1 MNPTVVIALGA
12 NLPWQG
18 QSPEQT
24 LFDAA
29 SSLKRSGLLQ
39 DLRLSRLWR
48 SQPIRA
54 LGPEFVNAA
63 LIAQSSQP
71 PEVLLDLLLKTELA
85 FGRDRRSTHSV
96 PTNAA
101 SDLQTPNG
109 QPQSQQTTWLSPARS
124 LDLDL
129 IAVGD
134 AHCQTPRLTLP
145 HPRATE
151 RAFVLEPLA
160 ELAPGFLLRN
170 ATGEQASVAMWLS
183 RLPSSDRDQLHPVE

>member
-1 MNPTVVIALGA
+1 MTRQTVVIALGA

-24 LFDAA
+24 LLDAA
-29 SSLKRSGLLQ
+29 ASLKRSGLLQ

-48 SQPIRA
+48 SAPVNA

-63 LIAQSSQP
+63 LVAESDRSP
-71 PEVLLDLLLKTELA
+71 DDLLALLLDTELA
-85 FGRDRRSTHSV
+85 FGRDRRAHDHR
-96 PTNAA
+96 AA
-101 SDLQTPNG
+101 V
-109 QPQSQQTTWLSPARS
+109 SPART

-134 AHCQTPRLTLP
+134 LRCQTADLTLP
-145 HPRATE
+145 HPRATQ

-160 ELAPGFLLRN
+160 ELLPSFGLRD
-170 ATGEQASVAMWLS
+170 ARGDQASVATWLS
-183 RLPSSDRDQLHPVE
+183 RLSSSDREQLHPVE

>member
-1 MNPTVVIALGA
+1 MMVRQPVVIALGA

-29 SSLKRSGLLQ
+29 ASLKRTGLLQ

-48 SQPIRA
+48 SAPVNA
-54 LGPEFVNAA
+54 TGPEFVNAILVA
-63 LIAQSSQP
+63 ESDHP
-71 PEVLLDLLLKTELA
+71 PTDLLMLLLQTELS
-85 FGRDRRSTHSV
+85 FGRDRRARDDAVSV
-96 PTNAA
+96 PLNQAA
-101 SDLQTPNG
+101 SPA
-109 QPQSQQTTWLSPARS
+109 LSPART

-134 AHCQTPRLTLP
+134 VRCQTAELTLP
-145 HPRATE
+145 HPRATQ

-160 ELAPGFLLRN
+160 ELAPSFLLRN
-170 ATGEQASVAMWLS
+170 AHGDQASVATWLS
-183 RLPSSDRDQLHPVE
+183 RLPSSDRAQLHPVE

>member
-1 MNPTVVIALGA
+1 MTRQTVVIALGA

-29 SSLKRSGLLQ
+29 ASLKRSGLLQ

-48 SQPIRA
+48 SAPVNA

-63 LIAQSSQP
+63 LVAESDRSP
-71 PEVLLDLLLKTELA
+71 DDLLSLLLDTELA
-85 FGRDRRSTHSV
+85 FGRDRRAHEHTAGV
-96 PTNAA
+96 
-101 SDLQTPNG
+101 
-109 QPQSQQTTWLSPARS
+109 SPART

-134 AHCQTPRLTLP
+134 LRCQTADLTLP
-145 HPRATE
+145 HPRATQ

-160 ELAPGFLLRN
+160 ELLPSFGLRD
-170 ATGEQASVAMWLS
+170 ARGDQASVATWLS
-183 RLPSSDRDQLHPVE
+183 RLSSSDRAQLHPVE

>member
-1 MNPTVVIALGA
+1 MTRQTVVIALGA

-29 SSLKRSGLLQ
+29 ASLKRSGLLQ

-48 SQPIRA
+48 SAPVNA

-63 LIAQSSQP
+63 LVAESDRSP
-71 PEVLLDLLLKTELA
+71 DDLLALLLNTELA
-85 FGRDRRSTHSV
+85 FGRDRRAHDHRAAV
-96 PTNAA
+96 PPPAV
-101 SDLQTPNG
+101 
-109 QPQSQQTTWLSPARS
+109 SPART

-134 AHCQTPRLTLP
+134 LRCQTADLTLP
-145 HPRATE
+145 HPRATQ

-160 ELAPGFLLRN
+160 ELLPSFELRD
-170 ATGEQASVAMWLS
+170 ARGDQASVATWLS
-183 RLPSSDRDQLHPVE
+183 RLSSSDREQLHPVE

>member
-1 MNPTVVIALGA
+1 MTRQTVVIALGA

-29 SSLKRSGLLQ
+29 ASLKRSGLLQ

-48 SQPIRA
+48 SAPVNA

-63 LIAQSSQP
+63 LVAESDRSP
-71 PEVLLDLLLKTELA
+71 DDLLALLLDTELA
-85 FGRDRRSTHSV
+85 FGRDRRAHDHTAGV
-96 PTNAA
+96 
-101 SDLQTPNG
+101 
-109 QPQSQQTTWLSPARS
+109 SPART

-134 AHCQTPRLTLP
+134 LRCQTADLTLP
-145 HPRATE
+145 HPRATQ

-160 ELAPGFLLRN
+160 ELLPSFGLRD
-170 ATGEQASVAMWLS
+170 ARGDQASVATWLS
-183 RLPSSDRDQLHPVE
+183 RLSSSDREQLHPVE

>member
-1 MNPTVVIALGA
+1 MTRQTVVIALGA

-29 SSLKRSGLLQ
+29 ASLKRSGLLQ

-48 SQPIRA
+48 SAPVNA

-63 LIAQSSQP
+63 LVAESDRSP
-71 PEVLLDLLLKTELA
+71 DDLLALLLDTELA
-85 FGRDRRSTHSV
+85 FGRDRRAHDHTAGV
-96 PTNAA
+96 
-101 SDLQTPNG
+101 
-109 QPQSQQTTWLSPARS
+109 SPART

-134 AHCQTPRLTLP
+134 LRCQTADLTLP
-145 HPRATE
+145 HPRATQ

-160 ELAPGFLLRN
+160 ELLPSFELRD
-170 ATGEQASVAMWLS
+170 ARGDQASVATWLS
-183 RLPSSDRDQLHPVE
+183 RLSSSDREQLHPVE

>member
-1 MNPTVVIALGA
+1 MVIALGA

-29 SSLKRSGLLQ
+29 ASLKRSGLLH

-48 SQPIRA
+48 SAPVNA

-63 LIAQSSQP
+63 LVAESAHSP
-71 PEVLLDLLLKTELA
+71 GELLTLLMTTERA
-85 FGRDRRSTHSV
+85 FGRDRQSPGPSSQPPNQPPSQLPNQLPNQ
-96 PTNAA
+96 PT
-101 SDLQTPNG
+101 SHG
-109 QPQSQQTTWLSPARS
+109 LSPART

-134 AHCQTPRLTLP
+134 LQHQSVELTLP
-145 HPRATE
+145 HPRATQ

-160 ELAPGFLLRN
+160 ELLPSFGLRD
-170 ATGEQASVAMWLS
+170 AHGEQASVATWLS
-183 RLPSSDRDQLHPVE
+183 RLSSSDRSQLHPVE

>member
-1 MNPTVVIALGA
+1 MTRQTVVIALGA

-29 SSLKRSGLLQ
+29 ASLKRSGLLQ

-48 SQPIRA
+48 SAPVNA

-63 LIAQSSQP
+63 LVAESGRSP
-71 PEVLLDLLLKTELA
+71 DDLLALLLDTELA
-85 FGRDRRSTHSV
+85 FGRDRRAHDHTAGV
-96 PTNAA
+96 
-101 SDLQTPNG
+101 
-109 QPQSQQTTWLSPARS
+109 SPART

-134 AHCQTPRLTLP
+134 LRCQTADLTLP
-145 HPRATE
+145 HPRATQ

-160 ELAPGFLLRN
+160 ELLPSFGLRD
-170 ATGEQASVAMWLS
+170 ARGDQASVATWLS
-183 RLPSSDRDQLHPVE
+183 RLSSSDREQLHPVE

>member
-1 MNPTVVIALGA
+1 MTRQTVVIALGA

-29 SSLKRSGLLQ
+29 ASLKRSGLLQ

-48 SQPIRA
+48 SAPVNA

-63 LIAQSSQP
+63 LVAESDRTP
-71 PEVLLDLLLKTELA
+71 DDLLALLLDTELA
-85 FGRDRRSTHSV
+85 FGRDRRAHDHTAGV
-96 PTNAA
+96 
-101 SDLQTPNG
+101 
-109 QPQSQQTTWLSPARS
+109 SPART

-134 AHCQTPRLTLP
+134 LRCQTADLTLP
-145 HPRATE
+145 HPRATQ

-160 ELAPGFLLRN
+160 ELLPSFGLRD
-170 ATGEQASVAMWLS
+170 ALGDQASVATWLS
-183 RLPSSDRDQLHPVE
+183 RLSSSDREQLHPVE

>member
-1 MNPTVVIALGA
+1 MVIALGA

-29 SSLKRSGLLQ
+29 ASLKRSGLLH

-48 SQPIRA
+48 SAPVKA

-63 LIAQSSQP
+63 LVAESVHSP
-71 PEVLLDLLLKTELA
+71 GELLTLLMATERA
-85 FGRDRRSTHSV
+85 FGRDRQSPDPSSQ
-96 PTNAA
+96 PTNQPP
-101 SDLQTPNG
+101 SQLPN
-109 QPQSQQTTWLSPARS
+109 QPTSHGLSPART

-134 AHCQTPRLTLP
+134 LQHQSVELTLP
-145 HPRATE
+145 HPRATQ

-160 ELAPGFLLRN
+160 ELLPSFVLRD
-170 ATGEQASVAMWLS
+170 ADGHQASVATWLS
-183 RLPSSDRDQLHPVE
+183 RLSSSDRSQLHPVE

>member
-1 MNPTVVIALGA
+1 MVIALGA

-29 SSLKRSGLLQ
+29 ASLKRSGLLQ

-48 SQPIRA
+48 SEPVNA

-63 LIAQSSQP
+63 LVAESDQTP
-71 PEVLLDLLLKTELA
+71 AVLLALLLKTELA
-85 FGRDRRSTHSV
+85 FGRDRQGSDRSS
-96 PTNAA
+96 A
-101 SDLQTPNG
+101 TPPEPLPS
-109 QPQSQQTTWLSPARS
+109 QPLNQATSPALSPART

-134 AHCQTPRLTLP
+134 LQCQTTDLLLP

-160 ELAPGFLLRN
+160 ELVPALLLRN
-170 ATGEQASVAMWLS
+170 AHGEQASVSSWLA
-183 RLPSSDRDQLHPVE
+183 RLPSTDRAQLHPVE

>member
-1 MNPTVVIALGA
+1 MTRQTVVIALGA

-29 SSLKRSGLLQ
+29 ASLKRSGLLQ
-39 DLRLSRLWR
+39 GLRLSRLWR
-48 SQPIRA
+48 SAPVNA

-63 LIAQSSQP
+63 LVAESDRSP
-71 PEVLLDLLLKTELA
+71 DDLLALLLDTELA
-85 FGRDRRSTHSV
+85 FGRDRRAHDHMAGV
-96 PTNAA
+96 
-101 SDLQTPNG
+101 
-109 QPQSQQTTWLSPARS
+109 SPART

-134 AHCQTPRLTLP
+134 LRCQTADLTLP
-145 HPRATE
+145 HPRATQ

-160 ELAPGFLLRN
+160 ELLPSFGLRD
-170 ATGEQASVAMWLS
+170 ALGDQASVATWLS
-183 RLPSSDRDQLHPVE
+183 RLSSSDREQLHPVE

>member
-1 MNPTVVIALGA
+1 MTRQTVVIALGA

-29 SSLKRSGLLQ
+29 ASLKRSGLLQ

-48 SQPIRA
+48 SAPVNA

-63 LIAQSSQP
+63 LVAESDQSP
-71 PEVLLDLLLKTELA
+71 DDLLALLLDTELA
-85 FGRDRRSTHSV
+85 FGRDRRAHDHTAGV
-96 PTNAA
+96 
-101 SDLQTPNG
+101 
-109 QPQSQQTTWLSPARS
+109 SPART

-134 AHCQTPRLTLP
+134 LRCQTADLTLP
-145 HPRATE
+145 HPRATQ

-160 ELAPGFLLRN
+160 ELLPSFGLRD
-170 ATGEQASVAMWLS
+170 ARGDQASVATWLS
-183 RLPSSDRDQLHPVE
+183 RLSSSDREQLHPVE

>member
-1 MNPTVVIALGA
+1 MVRQPVVIALGA

-29 SSLKRSGLLQ
+29 ASLKRSGLLQ

-48 SQPIRA
+48 SAPVNA
-54 LGPEFVNAA
+54 LGPEFVNA
-63 LIAQSSQP
+63 
-71 PEVLLDLLLKTELA
+71 VLVAESDHSPTDLLMLLLQTELS
-85 FGRDRRSTHSV
+85 FGRDRRARDHT
-96 PTNAA
+96 AA
-101 SDLQTPNG
+101 V
-109 QPQSQQTTWLSPARS
+109 SPART

-134 AHCQTPRLTLP
+134 LRCQTADLTLP
-145 HPRATE
+145 HPRATQ

-160 ELAPGFLLRN
+160 ELAPSFLLRN
-170 ATGEQASVAMWLS
+170 AHGDQASVATWLS
-183 RLPSSDRDQLHPVE
+183 RLPSSDRAQLHPVE

>member
-1 MNPTVVIALGA
+1 LKSTVVIALGA

-29 SSLKRSGLLQ
+29 ASLKRSGLLH

-48 SQPIRA
+48 SAPVKA

-63 LIAQSSQP
+63 LVAESASSP
-71 PEVLLDLLLKTELA
+71 GDLLALLMTTELA
-85 FGRDRRSTHSV
+85 FGRDRQGLDRS
-96 PTNAA
+96 NAPPELPA
-101 SDLQTPNG
+101 SPG
-109 QPQSQQTTWLSPARS
+109 LSPART

-134 AHCQTPRLTLP
+134 LQHQSTELTLP
-145 HPRATE
+145 HPRATQ

-160 ELAPGFLLRN
+160 ELLPSFVLRD
-170 ATGEQASVAMWLS
+170 AHGLQASVATWLS
-183 RLPSSDRDQLHPVE
+183 RLSSNDRSHLHPVE

>member
-1 MNPTVVIALGA
+1 MTRQPVVIALGA

-29 SSLKRSGLLQ
+29 ASLKRSGLLQ
-39 DLRLSRLWR
+39 DLRLSQLWR
-48 SQPIRA
+48 SAPVNA

-63 LIAQSSQP
+63 LVAESTHP
-71 PEVLLDLLLKTELA
+71 AADLLALLLTTELA
-85 FGRDRRSTHSV
+85 FGRDRRGHEGTGSV
-96 PTNAA
+96 
-101 SDLQTPNG
+101 
-109 QPQSQQTTWLSPARS
+109 SPART

-134 AHCQTPRLTLP
+134 LQCQSTELTLP
-145 HPRATE
+145 HPRATQ

-160 ELAPGFLLRN
+160 ELLPSFLLRD
-170 ATGEQASVAMWLS
+170 AHGHQASVATWLS
-183 RLPSSDRDQLHPVE
+183 RLPSDDRSQLHPVE

>member
-1 MNPTVVIALGA
+1 MTRQTVVIALGA

-29 SSLKRSGLLQ
+29 ASLKRSGLLQ

-48 SQPIRA
+48 SAPVNA

-63 LIAQSSQP
+63 LVAESDRSP
-71 PEVLLDLLLKTELA
+71 DDLLALLLDTELA
-85 FGRDRRSTHSV
+85 FGRDRRAHDYTAGV
-96 PTNAA
+96 
-101 SDLQTPNG
+101 
-109 QPQSQQTTWLSPARS
+109 SPART

-134 AHCQTPRLTLP
+134 LRCQTADLTLP
-145 HPRATE
+145 HPRATQ

-160 ELAPGFLLRN
+160 ELLPSFELRD
-170 ATGEQASVAMWLS
+170 ALGDQASVAAWLS
-183 RLPSSDRDQLHPVE
+183 RLSSSDREQLHPVE

>member
-1 MNPTVVIALGA
+1 LKSTVVIALGA

-29 SSLKRSGLLQ
+29 ASLKRSGLLH

-48 SQPIRA
+48 SEPVNA

-63 LIAQSSQP
+63 LVAESAHSP
-71 PEVLLDLLLKTELA
+71 DDLLALLMATELA
-85 FGRDRRSTHSV
+85 FGRDRQGPDRSSATPPMQPSMQ
-96 PTNAA
+96 PA
-101 SDLQTPNG
+101 SPV
-109 QPQSQQTTWLSPARS
+109 LSPART

-134 AHCQTPRLTLP
+134 LQHQSTELTLP
-145 HPRATE
+145 HPRATQ

-160 ELAPGFLLRN
+160 ELLPSFLLRD
-170 ATGEQASVAMWLS
+170 AHGHQASVATWLS
-183 RLPSSDRDQLHPVE
+183 RLSSSDRSQLHPVE

>member
-1 MNPTVVIALGA
+1 MTRQTVVIALGA

-29 SSLKRSGLLQ
+29 ASLKRSGLLQ

-48 SQPIRA
+48 SAPVNA

-63 LIAQSSQP
+63 LVAESDRTP
-71 PEVLLDLLLKTELA
+71 DDLLALLLDTELA
-85 FGRDRRSTHSV
+85 FGRDRRAHDHTAGV
-96 PTNAA
+96 
-101 SDLQTPNG
+101 
-109 QPQSQQTTWLSPARS
+109 SPART

-134 AHCQTPRLTLP
+134 LRCQTADLTLP
-145 HPRATE
+145 HPRATQ

-160 ELAPGFLLRN
+160 ELLPSFGLRD
-170 ATGEQASVAMWLS
+170 ARGDQASVATWLS
-183 RLPSSDRDQLHPVE
+183 RLSSSDREQLHPVE

>member
-1 MNPTVVIALGA
+1 MVIALGA

-29 SSLKRSGLLQ
+29 ASLKRSGLLH

-48 SQPIRA
+48 SEPVNA

-63 LIAQSSQP
+63 LVAESAHSP
-71 PEVLLDLLLKTELA
+71 DDLLALLMTTELA
-85 FGRDRRSTHSV
+85 FGRDRQGADRSSATHPVQHSMR
-96 PTNAA
+96 PPMQPSMRPA
-101 SDLQTPNG
+101 SPA
-109 QPQSQQTTWLSPARS
+109 LSPART

-134 AHCQTPRLTLP
+134 LQHQSPELTLP
-145 HPRATE
+145 HPRATQ

-160 ELAPGFLLRN
+160 ELLPSFLLRDTHGHQ
-170 ATGEQASVAMWLS
+170 ATVATWLS
-183 RLPSSDRDQLHPVE
+183 RLSSSDRSQLHPVE